1 MYLYRLCFFFPQ
13 DAASHSNLGAI
24 LHINN
29 KLDEAERSYKN
40 ALRLQPDDATT
51 LANLRKL
58 RNVHHNH
65 RHTVKWTISTIS
77 QIIKVHPSRGHHIVA
92 NFLQYII
99 NHIIIFISLFSIEH
113 LCFFVSF
120 CFVTIFYDVNSFF
133 TFFFFQNNT
142 RWHYYNIV

>member
-1 MYLYRLCFFFPQ
+1 MGAKTRLIKTVVRQSARAVVIIFQYNNINEYDDFGDNLIMLSVWRLFFFPSVQ

-58 RNVHHNH
+58 RDVLH
-65 RHTVKWTISTIS
+65 RRTVK
-77 QIIKVHPSRGHHIVA
+77 
-92 NFLQYII
+92 
-99 NHIIIFISLFSIEH
+99 
-113 LCFFVSF
+113 
-120 CFVTIFYDVNSFF
+120 
-133 TFFFFQNNT
+133 
-142 RWHYYNIV
+142 

>member
-1 MYLYRLCFFFPQ
+1 MTQTLHRLKCFFLRQ

-58 RNVHHNH
+58 KNVHHR
-65 RHTVKWTISTIS
+65 RHTVKWSLKLYRCILHARKCIPWLYRVYTVVIRVVIE
-77 QIIKVHPSRGHHIVA
+77 A
-92 NFLQYII
+92 NFLQYYYII
-99 NHIIIFISLFSIEH
+99 KISRIRFAYSLTLRTLILF
-113 LCFFVSF
+113 FFVYSF
-120 CFVTIFYDVNSFF
+120 VLY
-133 TFFFFQNNT
+133 NN
-142 RWHYYNIV
+142 ILKC